1 MKKRVKL
8 LKGLSKNLSTLSEMG
23 FCLHPDSGLDQ
34 QVKGQIFT
42 EATEIL
48 IGQLQKL
55 KEDKSESKRMKKA
68 KKTKDSSSESCSSE
82 SDCDN
87 VVSQQS
93 SVQVIATGKVEEDCG
108 KKIEVCMGGK
118 CKKSGG
124 AMLLENFQ
132 KAVGGEAEVV
142 GCKCMG
148 NCRDGPNVKVRSSE
162 EAMATSL
169 CIGVGLED
177 VETIV
182 ANFFGGRQ
190 RSCSHMLPAM
200 SIV

>member
-1 MKKRVKL
+1 MI
-8 LKGLSKNLSTLSEMG
+8 SEAAE
-23 FCLHPDSGLDQ
+23 
-34 QVKGQIFT
+34 V
-42 EATEIL
+42 L
-48 IGQLQKL
+48 IGQMQKL
-55 KEDKSESKRMKKA
+55 KEDKLESKRMKKA
-68 KKTKDSSSESCSSE
+68 KKKASRMMMMTKDSSSSSSSESSCSSE

-87 VVSQQS
+87 VVNMKSHQEAAS
-93 SVQVIATGKVEEDCG
+93 SVQTAIGKVEEDCDNVVNMKKIREDCG

-132 KAVGGEAEVV
+132 KAVGVGGEAEVV

-148 NCRDGPNVKVRSSE
+148 KCREGPNVKVRSSE

-177 VETIV
+177 VDKIV
-182 ANFFGGRQ
+182 TNFFGGSQ
-190 RSCSHMLPAM
+190 RSCSHML
-200 SIV
+200 SSV